1 MTSQL
6 LPTGPRAIGPLKS
19 GRYDRCEKFVRC
31 ASSIICFSHLVIS
44 YFCAFP
50 EQSPTM
56 KDILSSSSFLRNHVK
71 QLFLQEFNSGL
82 ESASLNFLR
91 RPHYS
96 SPMMVRYRLMFLT
109 ISHFLDFPVG
119 SHCSKLILSRLY
131 KIPEPLYLCP
141 FQFLIENPIFI
152 FGCD

>member
-6 LPTGPRAIGPLKS
+6 LPTSPRAIGPLKS
-19 GRYDRCEKFVRC
+19 GRHDRCEKFARC

-50 EQSPTM
+50 EPSPTM
-56 KDILSSSSFLRNHVK
+56 KDILSSISFLRNHVK

-82 ESASLNFLR
+82 ESASLNFWR

-96 SPMMVRYRLMFLT
+96 HVLDYFSLSRLSRR
-109 ISHFLDFPVG
+109 ISL
-119 SHCSKLILSRLY
+119 LNTLSRLY
-131 KIPEPLYLCP
+131 TIPEPLYLCS
-141 FQFLIENPIFI
+141 FQFLI
-152 FGCD
+152 